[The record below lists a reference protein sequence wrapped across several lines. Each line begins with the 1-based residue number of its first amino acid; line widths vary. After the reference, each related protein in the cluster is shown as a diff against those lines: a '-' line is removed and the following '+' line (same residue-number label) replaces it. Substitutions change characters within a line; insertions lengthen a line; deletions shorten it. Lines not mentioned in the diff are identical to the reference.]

1 MIQGLFYTTSSRGS
15 PVTDTGGTNI
25 ILSAA
30 FSNTLI
36 FFSLIYKYL
45 FKFIRIAF
53 FYKMF
58 YSLFPGA
65 MNPPCSGPYTG
76 FINSVYLTTLSK
88 GNIFFPFIK
97 EWFFCAVPFFL
108 ILPCFQNSHHFLWIP
123 VARNLPYEK
132 HFFPTSLARSFWFY
146 RQHFLQFW
154 GSGHTR
160 DNIP

>member
-36 FFSLIYKYL
+36 SFLYTNIFFSSSALL
-45 FKFIRIAF
+45 F

-65 MNPPCSGPYTG
+65 MNPPCSGTYTG

-88 GNIFFPFIK
+88 GNIFFPLVK
-97 EWFFCAVPFFL
+97 RMVLLRGAFFL
-108 ILPCFQNSHHFLWIP
+108 ILPCFQNSHHFRWIP